1 MGKGS
6 HFLPMEYPDD
16 VLAVIEP
23 WFDSH
28 PIRS

>member
-16 VLAVIEP
+16 VLAAAGE
-23 WFDSH
+23 WFDAGRDA
-28 PIRS
+28 P